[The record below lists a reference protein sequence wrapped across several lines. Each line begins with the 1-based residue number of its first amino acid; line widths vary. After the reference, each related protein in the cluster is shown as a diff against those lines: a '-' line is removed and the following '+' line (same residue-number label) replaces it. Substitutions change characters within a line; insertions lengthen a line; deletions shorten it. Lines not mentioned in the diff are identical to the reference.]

1 MKAGNV
7 YSTFVEMK
15 LQNGNE
21 INYLVEGCS
30 GKNKKKKQSPILLRF
45 PGNDAKK
52 MVGSGIAAIILQLLG
67 LPSLLLS
74 TRLFVTNLEATVLYA

>member
-21 INYLVEGCS
+21 INYLAEGES
-30 GKNKKKKQSPILLRF
+30 REIEEKKQSQIL
-45 PGNDAKK
+45 
-52 MVGSGIAAIILQLLG
+52 
-67 LPSLLLS
+67 
-74 TRLFVTNLEATVLYA
+74 